1 MGVLQDAIGWV
12 LFSEPDPGTV
22 FVTRW
27 CERMQQTAENVIIL
41 KKNHSCFVCCSRV
54 GFRVPFLRTTPQ
66 LCWWIAPRPPQRSEM
81 YDEMYAAVRGRP
93 SLLCRWKLEKYKAPA
108 FVGGP
113 YEIWGLTGYIL
124 HRLVNDVIRQ
134 HLAVK

>member
-1 MGVLQDAIGWV
+1 MEGGDPKGNEINYTARKLPP
-12 LFSEPDPGTV
+12 PD
-22 FVTRW
+22 
-27 CERMQQTAENVIIL
+27 QTKPNQ
-41 KKNHSCFVCCSRV
+41 
-54 GFRVPFLRTTPQ
+54 TTPNQ
-66 LCWWIAPRPPQRSEM
+66 IKTNQSKPKQTELNQ
-81 YDEMYAAVRGRP
+81 AAFCSIVHDG
-93 SLLCRWKLEKYKAPA
+93 SCVHFRWKLEKYKAPA